1 MTIKNINVKMRSA
14 WVQTHTD
21 GLFIMFFFVSRT
33 ILARLEQKMLTN
45 EPTLILKLIC
55 VPEGQGLDNL
65 FNMLTYNKHA
75 LLFT

>member
-1 MTIKNINVKMRSA
+1 MTIKNINVKMRNA

-21 GLFIMFFFVSRT
+21 GLFIMFFFCFTDYTST
-33 ILARLEQKMLTN
+33 FKTKMLTN

-55 VPEGQGLDNL
+55 VPEGQGLDIL
-65 FNMLTYNKHA
+65 FNILTYNKHA